1 MVIWLVIG
9 EEYSRQDGFLERYW
23 IEDGF
28 HTNEE
33 AQEQRDKLNNYGP
46 RPSNIKYRLDSIEVK
61 DGREED
67 RNGTGKKYE
76 YKGPV
81 QTPKF
86 RV

>member
-1 MVIWLVIG
+1 MIIWLVIG

-23 IEDGF
+23 IENAYF
-28 HTNEE
+28 TNEE
-33 AQEQRDKLNNYGP
+33 AQERRDKLNAHSGKPN
-46 RPSNIKYRLDSIEVK
+46 NMHYRLDSIEVN
-61 DGREED
+61 DERQEEN
-67 RNGTGKKYE
+67 RSGTKKYE